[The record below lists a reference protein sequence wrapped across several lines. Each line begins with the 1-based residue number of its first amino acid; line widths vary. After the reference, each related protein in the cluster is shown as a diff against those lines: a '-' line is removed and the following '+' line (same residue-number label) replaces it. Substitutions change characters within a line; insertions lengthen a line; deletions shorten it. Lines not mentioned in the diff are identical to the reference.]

1 MRSDLV
7 FGAMKHVPNR
17 YLLTLLASKAARK
30 LHRPGTRMQDTANS
44 VLARCSFSNPLRQKH
59 ATPISLLCEY
69 LKPDRALTHPK
80 ATMKGRTPPDGRCWG
95 ASCVDRSQAWYSHLD
110 CRGIQ

>member
-7 FGAMKHVPNR
+7 FGAITHVPNR

-44 VLARCSFSNPLRQKH
+44 VFAHFSFSRPLSEKQVESNPSVVQIPEAR
-59 ATPISLLCEY
+59 P
-69 LKPDRALTHPK
+69 RAAAVRK
-80 ATMKGRTPPDGRCWG
+80 NDKEQNA
-95 ASCVDRSQAWYSHLD
+95 A
-110 CRGIQ
+110 

>member
-7 FGAMKHVPNR
+7 FGAMTHVPNR

-44 VLARCSFSNPLRQKH
+44 VLADFRFNNPLRKH
-59 ATPISLLCEY
+59 PVES
-69 LKPDRALTHPK
+69 KPSVVQIPEARPRA
-80 ATMKGRTPPDGRCWG
+80 G
-95 ASCVDRSQAWYSHLD
+95 AARSNDEKQNAA
-110 CRGIQ
+110 